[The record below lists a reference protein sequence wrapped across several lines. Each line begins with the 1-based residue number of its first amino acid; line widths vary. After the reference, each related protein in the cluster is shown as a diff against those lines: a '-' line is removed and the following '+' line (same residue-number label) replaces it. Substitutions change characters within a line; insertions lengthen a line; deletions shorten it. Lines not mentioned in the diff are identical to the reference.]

1 MNMFSFLLQ
10 IFFYNCRN
18 IVHIIGLIIKRV
30 CIVSIILYSK
40 NIFVEQVEE
49 GEYMLAV
56 WRRLAEAAA
65 AGARVVVALLEPHH
79 AAPFLQ
85 TAAALRARGLLQ
97 QGDLVFIM
105 AQSPW
110 PFIKNE

>member
-1 MNMFSFLLQ
+1 MY
-10 IFFYNCRN
+10 I
-18 IVHIIGLIIKRV
+18 IIK
-30 CIVSIILYSK
+30 VSTLLD
-40 NIFVEQVEE
+40 QVEE

-56 WRRLAEAAA
+56 WRRLAEAAS
-65 AGARVVVALLEPHH
+65 AGSRVVVALLEPHH

-85 TAAALRARGLLQ
+85 TAAALRARGLLN

-110 PFIKNE
+110 PFIKHEYVLYIFIYHNLFIYIYIYIYIFFFVFCF